1 MAYNKKVLSKAVSEL
16 GKAKAPAKPRDITV
30 DPMGYWNP
38 ANQGQPV
45 RVPGNEI
52 TMKGVNHPIWAQP
65 NVGPGA
71 IMYPEQNRNFKGASY
86 VDETPIGRRGGTL
99 KSKKYSKSMSATNK
113 LFAKNKLFQ
122 NKKSKIFDPN
132 AEFKSG
138 GSKLGPINLDPN
150 PLSHYELNYGYN
162 LPTEQDGGV
171 HSNPWLY
178 TYIQEN
184 EDRAPG
190 QAIGLG
196 ADFQHKSG
204 LHGSTNVEL
213 PFFNKN
219 AMGNLYSELGYNKR
233 FKNFDAD
240 ATLKNYTEPG
250 SKFNPSFTTGVG
262 YNKNLGDHIN
272 FSAGVNN
279 TMVPGSLF
287 NPTGNLTLK
296 YTLQEGGENNDEY
309 EDLELTDEEIQ
320 AYRDGGYVVKEI
332 SEYEEGGYVQHE
344 LVKAQ
349 KGLIKKPLEISDPKE
364 YAFRNKMYADSLSLY
379 NNSEKGLKNLPAQEI
394 QPLDKDMIKG
404 WTYSKIQPIGQK
416 KDKQTNYKG
425 ETVYPVFKKPVQP
438 VVLKQPVSN
447 NTPIKSKN
455 VESKKP
461 LEISDPKKFKY
472 LKKMQ
477 DDSLKMYNLTAPFK
491 DKGKFYPG
499 EWDSRAPGYSGVSLD
514 FDKYNIDKYW
524 PSIDGWTLRGDKI
537 NPNIRPIGSRVING
551 IVVYPQYKK
560 PVQPVKFVPKK
571 DKPKSINT
579 TSNTTTEPISTL
591 PLKPIERF
599 VSPEQTIIPAR
610 PYVKPVHYRNWNPTL
625 YHGENMEMPEGYNQ
639 QDVEKEIRKRD
650 ADEFTR
656 KTLEYQAKQR
666 GTKQPVS
673 QIRKEGGYVQHEL
686 AKAQGGKTVYSGVN
700 YGLKGPSS
708 PKPKVKKTDTSPS
721 VANAKKLEQ
730 FRKLQEQ
737 NRQQN
742 IQNQAKQKENDLMKR
757 MPKTQVS
764 DNTRTVTPKQ
774 AVSDINNAAII
785 KSPQYKAEQKAKKEA
800 AALAEIQRKKA
811 QAEFEKK
818 QWAKYNKASTMEK
831 IVDRSQAALS
841 QPLLMA
847 ANFISGDQAYIPG
860 MHEGLMNTES
870 PDYDKFLSATKQSR
884 GLGVND
890 VFNTFNPGNWGA
902 HARNEMNKGNVA
914 SGATEMGLGILGLKG
929 LKTASGLVKGSA
941 NVLNKAEGKLAKFI
955 PERAPSTPS
964 TGGGNLNAGF
974 SPELIQGAIGPK
986 NKVIAN
992 IADKSYMPFLNKAM
1006 NRISPLNWVPGYGKK
1021 LEGAIKPLG
1030 NVIGNSIENG
1040 KLVESKSLF
1049 NKAKGLVKKGP
1060 DADLTTKV
1068 GKTNASDIYSAKID
1082 GSVDGSKIGLGSAN
1096 QQGFI
1101 GRNFRKGNAS
1111 YPIQNNWG
1119 TGVKQV
1125 PLTDAGVSLN
1135 RRLPFSNR
1143 YVPIDKEKLM
1153 NNKFQWATTGAGLQ
1167 KVGEKFGAA
1176 ALTTGIGAGAIAGS
1190 TYDPM
1195 SYVKDQDVADQIRL
1209 ENGDPNDYI
1218 DLPTRTEAIMKGAT
1232 DAMGAPS
1239 EYLKEGFIPN
1249 IIGATGEAIKG
1260 NLKQGGTIEEVW
1272 EDELD
1277 EHTIAL
1283 LRKAGY
1289 TVEELD

>member
-52 TMKGVNHPIWAQP
+52 TMHNVKAPVWAQP
-65 NVGPGA
+65 NVGPGVL
-71 IMYPEQNRNFKGASY
+71 MEPEKNYNFKGASY
-86 VDETPIGRRGGTL
+86 VDETQIGRKGGTL

-113 LFAKNKLFQ
+113 LFAKNKLFK
-122 NKKSKIFDPN
+122 NMKSKIFDPN

-138 GSKLGPINLDPN
+138 GSKLGPINLNPN

-162 LPTEQDGGV
+162 LPTEQNGGV

-178 TYIQEN
+178 TYNQQS
-184 EDRAPG
+184 EDREPG
-190 QAIGLG
+190 QVIGLG

-272 FSAGVNN
+272 FNAGVNN
-279 TMVPGSLF
+279 TMVPGKLF
-287 NPTGNLTLK
+287 KPGVQAGLT
-296 YTLQEGGENNDEY
+296 YSFQEGGENEDEY
-309 EDLELTDEEIQ
+309 MDLTDEEIQ
-320 AYRDGGYVVKEI
+320 AYRDGGYIVEELPEHEI
-332 SEYEEGGYVQHE
+332 GGYIQHE

-349 KGLIKKPLEISDPKE
+349 GGLE
-364 YAFRNKMYADSLSLY
+364 
-379 NNSEKGLKNLPAQEI
+379 
-394 QPLDKDMIKG
+394 
-404 WTYSKIQPIGQK
+404 TYSG
-416 KDKQTNYKG
+416 
-425 ETVYPVFKKPVQP
+425 
-438 VVLKQPVSN
+438 
-447 NTPIKSKN
+447 
-455 VESKKP
+455 
-461 LEISDPKKFKY
+461 PKF
-472 LKKMQ
+472 
-477 DDSLKMYNLTAPFK
+477 
-491 DKGKFYPG
+491 
-499 EWDSRAPGYSGVSLD
+499 
-514 FDKYNIDKYW
+514 
-524 PSIDGWTLRGDKI
+524 
-537 NPNIRPIGSRVING
+537 
-551 IVVYPQYKK
+551 
-560 PVQPVKFVPKK
+560 
-571 DKPKSINT
+571 
-579 TSNTTTEPISTL
+579 
-591 PLKPIERF
+591 
-599 VSPEQTIIPAR
+599 
-610 PYVKPVHYRNWNPTL
+610 
-625 YHGENMEMPEGYNQ
+625 
-639 QDVEKEIRKRD
+639 
-650 ADEFTR
+650 
-656 KTLEYQAKQR
+656 
-666 GTKQPVS
+666 
-673 QIRKEGGYVQHEL
+673 
-686 AKAQGGKTVYSGVN
+686 
-700 YGLKGPSS
+700 GLQGPSS
-708 PKPKVKKTDTSPS
+708 PKAKVKKTDTSPS

-730 FRKLQEQ
+730 FYKLQEQ
-737 NRQQN
+737 KKQQAA
-742 IQNQAKQKENDLMKR
+742 AKQKEIELMKGV
-757 MPKTQVS
+757 PKTQVS

-774 AVSDINNAAII
+774 AVSDIKNTAILN
-785 KSPQYKAEQKAKKEA
+785 SAEYKAQEKAKKD
-800 AALAEIQRKKA
+800 A
-811 QAEFEKK
+811 QAAFERE
-818 QWAKYNKASTMEK
+818 QWKKYNKASTMEK
-831 IVDRSQAALS
+831 FVDRTQAALS

-847 ANFISGDQAYIPG
+847 ANAISGDQAYVPG

-870 PDYDKFLSATKQSR
+870 PDYDKWLAATKQTR

-902 HARNEMNKGNVA
+902 HSRNEINKGNVA
-914 SGATEMGLGILGLKG
+914 SGVTEMGLGLLGLKG

-941 NVLNKAEGKLAKFI
+941 NLLNKAEGKLAKFI
-955 PERAPSTPS
+955 PEKAPNVPSAPS

-1119 TGVKQV
+1119 TSVKQV

-1167 KVGEKFGAA
+1167 KAGEKFGAA

-1209 ENGDPNDYI
+1209 ENGDPNDYV

>member
-38 ANQGQPV
+38 ANQGKPV
-45 RVPGNEI
+45 RVPNNSI

-71 IMYPEQNRNFKGASY
+71 IMYPEETRNFKGASY
-86 VDETPIGRRGGTL
+86 VDETQIGRKGGTL

-113 LFAKNKLFQ
+113 LFTKNKLFK

-171 HSNPWLY
+171 RGNPWLY
-178 TYIQEN
+178 TYNQES
-184 EDRAPG
+184 EDREPG
-190 QAIGLG
+190 QVIGLG

-279 TMVPGSLF
+279 TMVPGKLL

-296 YTLQEGGENNDEY
+296 YSFQEGGENNDEY

-320 AYRDGGYVVKEI
+320 AYRDGGYIVEEAP
-332 SEYEEGGYVQHE
+332 EYEEGGALDSYQKKGQVKTFKRDIRDQDAQSNTGWGTAPVQKKKVQPT
-344 LVKAQ
+344 VKQKQAQ
-349 KGLIKKPLEISDPKE
+349 KSFDKNFKVTDKSKYEKTQDKIVKGQQALKDWGKEKGISVTDADLQNVANQQWSFAGVGPQKQADLVQATPDQSNSSRAWE
-364 YAFRNKMYADSLSLY
+364 YATNPFTAAEYAISGGGAENMPHNINEMRMAGIDPGVVQGRNLVGNTL
-379 NNSEKGLKNLPAQEI
+379 NSTVNL
-394 QPLDKDMIKG
+394 LD
-404 WTYSKIQPIGQK
+404 
-416 KDKQTNYKG
+416 
-425 ETVYPVFKKPVQP
+425 
-438 VVLKQPVSN
+438 
-447 NTPIKSKN
+447 
-455 VESKKP
+455 
-461 LEISDPKKFKY
+461 
-472 LKKMQ
+472 
-477 DDSLKMYNLTAPFK
+477 A
-491 DKGKFYPG
+491 
-499 EWDSRAPGYSGVSLD
+499 
-514 FDKYNIDKYW
+514 
-524 PSIDGWTLRGDKI
+524 GDKVVR
-537 NPNIRPIGSRVING
+537 NTSRG
-551 IVVYPQYKK
+551 
-560 PVQPVKFVPKK
+560 
-571 DKPKSINT
+571 
-579 TSNTTTEPISTL
+579 
-591 PLKPIERF
+591 
-599 VSPEQTIIPAR
+599 
-610 PYVKPVHYRNWNPTL
+610 
-625 YHGENMEMPEGYNQ
+625 
-639 QDVEKEIRKRD
+639 
-650 ADEFTR
+650 
-656 KTLEYQAKQR
+656 
-666 GTKQPVS
+666 
-673 QIRKEGGYVQHEL
+673 
-686 AKAQGGKTVYSGVN
+686 N
-700 YGLKGPSS
+700 YG
-708 PKPKVKKTDTSPS
+708 
-721 VANAKKLEQ
+721 
-730 FRKLQEQ
+730 
-737 NRQQN
+737 
-742 IQNQAKQKENDLMKR
+742 
-757 MPKTQVS
+757 
-764 DNTRTVTPKQ
+764 
-774 AVSDINNAAII
+774 
-785 KSPQYKAEQKAKKEA
+785 EA
-800 AALAEIQRKKA
+800 ALEAMR
-811 QAEFEKK
+811 F
-818 QWAKYNKASTMEK
+818 
-831 IVDRSQAALS
+831 
-841 QPLLMA
+841 
-847 ANFISGDQAYIPG
+847 IPG
-860 MHEGLMNTES
+860 GGLL
-870 PDYDKFLSATKQSR
+870 DDATR
-884 GLGVND
+884 
-890 VFNTFNPGNWGA
+890 
-902 HARNEMNKGNVA
+902 
-914 SGATEMGLGILGLKG
+914 LGLKPG
-929 LKTASGLVKGSA
+929 VKALSKTFNNTK
-941 NVLNKAEGKLAKFI
+941 GKLTKFI
-955 PERAPSTPS
+955 PERAPGTPS

-1021 LEGAIKPLG
+1021 LEGAVKPLG

-1049 NKAKGLVKKGP
+1049 NKAKGLVKKGE

-1119 TGVKQV
+1119 TSVKQV

-1167 KVGEKFGAA
+1167 KAGEKFGAA

-1209 ENGDPNDYI
+1209 ENGDPNDYV

-1249 IIGATGEAIKG
+1249 IIGSTGEAIKG